1 MKKQQKIVN
10 VLGAFAAV
18 AVGGL
23 ALGGNVFADTTYTS
37 ENFPDSGFFYCV
49 KSGIE
54 GVDPTTATSITQ
66 AQAEGITDLSCDG
79 TVSAKQFTNAT
90 GLELLTNLEGI
101 NIENQTNLQSLDLS
115 HNEKLK
121 GIVSVQN
128 NPQLATL
135 KFGQNAA
142 IGTIFANNNALESID
157 VSGLTGL
164 TQLHVYNNKL
174 ASLDLSSNVAL
185 ATLVASKNRLTGVDL
200 SASQADSIIAYLYEN
215 AFDSID
221 VSKINKKLLGLYLD
235 DNVLVRTNFVAVQI
249 ARGENYYA
257 SVDTNGGTNG
267 MFIPMMVMTGLG
279 RESRITTSGASFH
292 NNDGNCFE
300 GDAYCIV
307 IDADILDYQNYVQL
321 AYTGQASSDAMI
333 ASGQDQSKLNYR
345 LEINLQAYQE
355 GGDIR
360 VPDTGV
366 FSGGHGEVMGVIISL
381 GAIAT
386 IAGIVYGVVYSAR
399 RNSDKVG
406 FTKKGF

>member
-1 MKKQQKIVN
+1 MKKQQKMVN

-66 AQAEGITDLSCDG
+66 AQAEGITNLSCDG

-115 HNEKLK
+115 HNEKLT
-121 GIVSVQN
+121 GIVSVMN

-135 KFGQNAA
+135 NFGQNS
-142 IGTIFANNNALESID
+142 TIQTVFANNNVLESID

-174 ASLDLSSNVAL
+174 TSLNVSSNTAL
-185 ATLVASKNRLTGVDL
+185 TNLVASKNKLAGVDL
-200 SASQADSIIAYLYEN
+200 SANRALTIAYLYDNE
-215 AFDSID
+215 FESID
-221 VSKINKKLLGLYLD
+221 VSRINKNLLGLYLD

-257 SVDTNGGTNG
+257 SVDTNGGTDG

-300 GDAYCIV
+300 GDAFCIV

-321 AYTGQASSDAMI
+321 AYVGETPNATMVAN
-333 ASGQDQSKLNYR
+333 GQDESKLNYR

-355 GGDIR
+355 GSDIR

-386 IAGIVYGVVYSAR
+386 IAGIVFGVVYSVR